1 MRKAP
6 RPSDTPPSLAD
17 DSPDDLAPAQ
27 EVDEF
32 EDERPSK
39 SEMKRQSHDLQVLG
53 EALSELSASR
63 VAALDLPESLL
74 DALHQYHRTRSHEGR
89 RRQLQFIGKVMRQ
102 VDPAPIREAVAAAKL
117 GSARETLA
125 LHEAER
131 WRDELLASD
140 DAATRWIN
148 AHPGTEPQQLR
159 NLVRAARKD
168 AASKAGSEAEGGERR
183 GRSYR
188 DLFQLIKTALAAAQA
203 QAEDADDDEARHGED
218 RG

>member
-6 RPSDTPPSLAD
+6 PPSELTPDLPD
-17 DSPDDLAPAQ
+17 DSTDLPA
-27 EVDEF
+27 EGWR

-39 SEMKRQSHDLQVLG
+39 SELKRQSHELQVLG
-53 EALSELSASR
+53 EALSELSEAR
-63 VAALDLPESLL
+63 VAALALPEPLL
-74 DALHQYHRTRSHEGR
+74 DALHQYRRTRSHEGR

-117 GSARETLA
+117 GSARETLS

-131 WRDELLASD
+131 WREELLASD
-140 DAATRWIN
+140 DALTRWIN
-148 AHPGTEPQQLR
+148 AYPETEPQQLR
-159 NLVRAARKD
+159 SLVRAARKD
-168 AASKAGSEAEGGERR
+168 AAAKAGAEADGAERR

-188 DLFQLIKTALAAAQA
+188 DLFQLIKSALATAEQA
-203 QAEDADDDEARHGED
+203 GSSPDDDAVGIEQD